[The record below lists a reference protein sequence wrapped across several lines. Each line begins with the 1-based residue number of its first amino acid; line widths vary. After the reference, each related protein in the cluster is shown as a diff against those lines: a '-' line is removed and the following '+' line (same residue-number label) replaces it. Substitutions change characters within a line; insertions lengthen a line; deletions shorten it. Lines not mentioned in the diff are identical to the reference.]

1 MPKSGIAILEEHNKL
16 EPPNIGMHRIWPPIR
31 WEDEVEALADAE
43 EFEIDDDREER
54 KSQES
59 RGK

>member
-16 EPPNIGMHRIWPPIR
+16 DPPNIGLLGVRHPIR

-43 EFEIDDDREER
+43 EFERDDDREER